1 MKLTSRKLMEMTE
14 TPILLQL
21 QREQLRHDEA
31 YHEDILVLD
40 TARRTKHMALH
51 QAKYTARFVAA
62 EEDGDAELFRAT
74 LTDAFIISLATA
86 NIFAQNL
93 SETLPEGI
101 EDKGGL
107 AALGIT
113 LAERTAQPTSFV
125 RRFSALTGEMAKA
138 CESLD
143 HLEDFPFRA
152 TLVRANT
159 DMSQLLICEAASRQI
174 DLAAAYAA
182 RISDVEHRSPR
193 RFLHA

>member
-1 MKLTSRKLMEMTE
+1 MEMTE

-31 YHEDILVLD
+31 YHEEILVLD

-62 EEDGDAELFRAT
+62 EEDGDADLFRAT

-107 AALGIT
+107 AALGVT
-113 LAERTAQPTSFV
+113 LAERIAQTVSFV
-125 RRFSALTGEMAKA
+125 RQFSALTGEMAKA

-143 HLEDFPFRA
+143 HLEAFPFRQS
-152 TLVRANT
+152 LVRANT
-159 DMSQLLICEAASRQI
+159 DMSQLLICEASSRQI
-174 DLAAAYAA
+174 DLAAAYEA
-182 RISDVEHRSPR
+182 RISDVEQRSPR